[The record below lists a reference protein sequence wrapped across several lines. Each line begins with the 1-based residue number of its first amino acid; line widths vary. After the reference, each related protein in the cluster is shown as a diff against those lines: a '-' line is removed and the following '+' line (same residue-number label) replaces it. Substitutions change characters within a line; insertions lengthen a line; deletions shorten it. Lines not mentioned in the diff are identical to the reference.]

1 MEHAEFAR
9 DQNYS
14 CTLLPL
20 SEYCSVCS
28 EQLVLGGSTAAVRAS
43 AQPGGTDSP
52 QKQPHPRVTSG
63 SRRRSEK
70 KGGTVVVRVLPTA
83 ARRSAAPPPPP
94 KVWPSRGSVTTQNPT
109 KKRGVMTRKR
119 NQALKKCARP
129 LSDLY
134 PRAAR
139 SSSTREARRP
149 AAIPG
154 LPGRSAALVARR
166 SPPPRQVGAHTPAA
180 TPHTVRARTSG

>member
-94 KVWPSRGSVTTQNPT
+94 E
-109 KKRGVMTRKR
+109 VMTRRR